1 MYESSFPTTNLV
13 HFDLWIHGMM
23 IIVVSVSFAFVGMSS
38 EYKIS
43 TNVDNITLPVSSSTL
58 QSSSIEP
65 SNRTVYRESLP
76 PCVMV
81 TALDIE
87 DMMKEYEVMIAIQH
101 ENIPKHNRRGRKGGP
116 KRLSQLNTKV
126 IVSDEP
132 RRSTRVKRT
141 FLQYDTVHLWASVQ
155 RRKRKSK

>member
-1 MYESSFPTTNLV
+1 
-13 HFDLWIHGMM
+13 M
-23 IIVVSVSFAFVGMSS
+23 IIVVFVSFVFVGMSS
-38 EYKIS
+38 EYMIS
-43 TNVDNITLPVSSSTL
+43 TNVDNITLPVSLSTL
-58 QSSSIEP
+58 QSPSIEP
-65 SNRTVYRESLP
+65 SNRAVYRDSLP

-87 DMMKEYEVMIAIQH
+87 NMVKEDEMMIAIQY